1 MKTHHSVAPANR
13 RRHHG
18 QRQETFWA
26 IVFLAPA
33 LVALFILR
41 IAPTFSAIWSSL
53 LRGFPGGIRL
63 ATFQGLYNY
72 KHLFSDVNFINTIWR
87 TIVFNLIINPF
98 QIFLAL
104 LVSVL
109 MIQKIQGANLWRM
122 FVFVPVTIPIV
133 GSSIAWGALL
143 NPQGPVNA
151 FISTL
156 GGTQQPFFTSPGQ
169 ALACIIILASWI
181 GIGYWMVFLIAGLKA
196 IPDEL
201 YEAAYLDQAGPIRV
215 FFKITIPLL
224 KRNLLFVLVAD
235 TVANFVLFVP
245 VQLLTNGGP
254 QNSTTLLM
262 FDAYRTSYGYG
273 SRNIGAAEVTI
284 LTVIM
289 LVFVFF
295 QFRLLREERD
305 SE

>member
-1 MKTHHSVAPANR
+1 MKARHSVAPADR

-18 QRQETFWA
+18 KRQENFWA
-26 IVFLAPA
+26 TLFLAPA
-33 LVALFILR
+33 LVALVVLR
-41 IAPTFSAIWSSL
+41 IAPTISAIWSSL
-53 LRGFPGGIRL
+53 LRGFPGGIKP
-63 ATFQGLYNY
+63 ATFAGLYNY
-72 KHLFSDVNFINTIWR
+72 RHLFGDVNFINTIGR
-87 TIVFNLIINPF
+87 TIVFNLIINPL

-104 LVSVL
+104 LVAVL
-109 MIQKIQGANLWRM
+109 MIQRIRGANLWRM
-122 FVFVPVTIPIV
+122 LIFVPVTIPIV
-133 GSSIAWGALL
+133 GSSIAWGAML

-151 FISTL
+151 FIVAL
-156 GGTQQPFFTSPGQ
+156 GGAHQPFFTSPGQ

-215 FFKITIPLL
+215 FFQITIPLL

-273 SRNIGAAEVTI
+273 SRNLGAAEVTI
-284 LTVIM
+284 LTAIM

-295 QFRLLREERD
+295 QFRLLREGRD